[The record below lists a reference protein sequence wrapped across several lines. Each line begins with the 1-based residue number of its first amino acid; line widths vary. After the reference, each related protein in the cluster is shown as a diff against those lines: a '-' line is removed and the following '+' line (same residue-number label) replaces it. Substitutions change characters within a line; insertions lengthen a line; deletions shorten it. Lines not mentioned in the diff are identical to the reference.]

1 MNPKVLTEDKKNT
14 TKKTWSKRGQNGSK
28 APALT
33 PEELEFMGIPENS
46 DTLSPII
53 IDYVTTISTIFE

>member
-1 MNPKVLTEDKKNT
+1 MKQE

-33 PEELEFMGIPENS
+33 PEELEFMGIKEWENS
-46 DTLSPII
+46 KRGRRDPEKY
-53 IDYVTTISTIFE
+53 DF